1 MLTTKSQCSTFEF
14 EGTIWKPHE
23 MMSML
28 ICHKQCTDF
37 VECFFTKI
45 QNHKPHKMSGQ
56 IECDKIKWI
65 DYKYK
70 YLSIWLKGFETGV

>member
-1 MLTTKSQCSTFEF
+1 
-14 EGTIWKPHE
+14 
-23 MMSML
+23 
-28 ICHKQCTDF
+28 
-37 VECFFTKI
+37 
-45 QNHKPHKMSGQ
+45 MSGQ